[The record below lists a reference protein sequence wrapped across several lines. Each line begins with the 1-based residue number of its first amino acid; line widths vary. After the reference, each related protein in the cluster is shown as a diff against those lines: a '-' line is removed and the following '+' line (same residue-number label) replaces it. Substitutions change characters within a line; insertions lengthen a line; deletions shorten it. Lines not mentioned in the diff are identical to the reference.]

1 MSEKTS
7 KIDPSEMLV
16 LLTTAA
22 DTPRAKAVLDFA
34 LAHGLSDPVLLPT
47 HSPEMKTGV
56 DLAAAIYIRAS
67 ILADKF
73 TPSVNGESIL
83 VDAILLALLDRASQ
97 STWSFGAELLYEVR
111 AAGIQISREE
121 VGALL
126 AQEGTY
132 ATNRSKGELMKSTPL
147 AVLLYCGRFQAR
159 LCGCSFKMTAPDGEA
174 TGNVQFPSEPMD
186 RILSALNAYVKKAVG
201 PENENRFLAFVAFL
215 EQSTFPQDPAS
226 TKYHLAEPGGLAL
239 HTSNVLSVM
248 TEILSPVT
256 STQMA
261 KITLAAVCHDLCKVG
276 VYKPTV
282 KSQKIDGKWVEV
294 NGYSF
299 EDPMP
304 FGHGRKSMYMA
315 VGYFGKA
322 LGEDVAK
329 AIDGHMA
336 DSPNTESQFAD
347 FPLGVALHIADVIA
361 TYILEK

>member
-1 MSEKTS
+1 MSGKQPQNE
-7 KIDPSEMLV
+7 PSEMLV
-16 LLTTAA
+16 FLTNAA
-22 DTPRAKAVLDFA
+22 DSPRMKAVLDFA
-34 LAHGLSDPVLLPT
+34 LANGLTDPVQLPT
-47 HSPEMKTGV
+47 QSPEMKTGV

-67 ILADKF
+67 TLANNF
-73 TPSVNGESIL
+73 APSINVESIF
-83 VDAILLALLDRASQ
+83 VDAVLLALLDRTSQ
-97 STWSFGAELLYEVR
+97 SNWSFGAELLYKVR

-132 ATNRSKGELMKSTPL
+132 ATNRSKGDLMRSTPL
-147 AVLLYCGRFQAR
+147 AVLLYCGHFQAR
-159 LCGCSFKMTAPDGEA
+159 LCGSTFKMTAPDGE
-174 TGNVQFPSEPMD
+174 TTVNVQFPSEPMD
-186 RILSALNAYVKKAVG
+186 RILSALNTYVKEAVG

-239 HTSNVLSVM
+239 HTSNVLYVM
-248 TEILSPVT
+248 TAILSPVT

-294 NGYSF
+294 NSYSF

-315 VGYFGKA
+315 AGYFGKA

-336 DSPNTESQFAD
+336 DSPNVESQFAD